1 MEQPEKIKIAREVLA
16 YLTEH
21 PGAQDTLEGIVEWWL
36 LDQAIREWTKNVREA
51 LMELVAEGLVIERNG
66 RDGRTHYRVNGRKL
80 GAIRK
85 LLDLT
90 PKQV

>member
-1 MEQPEKIKIAREVLA
+1 MEQPEKMKIAREVLA

-36 LDQAIREWTKNVREA
+36 LDQAIRNWTKNVREA
-51 LMELVAEGLVIERNG
+51 LMELVAEGLVIERKG
-66 RDGRTHYRVNGRKL
+66 RDERTHYRVNGRKRR
-80 GAIRK
+80 AIRE

-90 PKQV
+90 PKQS